1 MYNYPVKKIYTWL
14 LYIYNYNINYTS
26 FKILWKGRENGWFPS
41 SMTNMSMIIING
53 RVIHAEGSSVS
64 IINGKV
70 RVNGKQISNL
80 DEIQDKEVNISISGV
95 QNLEVDYCTQVNLT
109 GNAKSVRTQSG
120 DIQIS
125 GNVDGDVSS
134 MSGGI
139 SCGDVAGNV
148 RTASGDVECGNVTG
162 NVNTVTGDI
171 SRN

>member
-1 MYNYPVKKIYTWL
+1 
-14 LYIYNYNINYTS
+14 
-26 FKILWKGRENGWFPS
+26 
-41 SMTNMSMIIING
+41 MIIING

-70 RVNGKQISNL
+70 LVNGKQISNL
-80 DEIQDKEVNISISGV
+80 DEIQDKEVNISISGDV

-120 DIQIS
+120 DIEIS

-134 MSGGI
+134 MSGDI

-162 NVNTVTGDI
+162 NVKTVTGDI